1 MKHVKTNWESTLIE
15 TENKSELSGTFE
27 TICYVSNIIDMD
39 LRNIEKFYVPLS

>member
-1 MKHVKTNWESTLIE
+1 MKHVMTNWESTLIE

-27 TICYVSNIIDMD
+27 NICYVSNIIDMD